1 MPRRLLSSGPEH
13 EELIDLL
20 VSSRL
25 VTSDAG
31 VVEIAHEALARAW
44 PRLQGWLEEDVEGQ
58 RILHHLSAAADSWDL
73 LGRTDSELYRG
84 ARLSQALE
92 WRARGNPTLT
102 ETEVAFLNAA
112 EQAEESARRDVE
124 VRARVQARQIRRQ
137 RGLLVGAAVLLVA
150 TVAAGAAALR
160 QTDRADAN
168 AAAALSAETAA
179 EARRAGARSLA
190 TDDIDTSMLL
200 AVAGVRLDDSPATRA
215 NLLAAL
221 QQRPQLTRSVFHDG
235 DPVTGLA
242 ASPDGRS
249 LAVFDRRGGL
259 RLYDATT
266 WETLAEVERNDDL
279 VPLQWVSPLAFSP
292 DGSLLAAG
300 PGGVVRDPIL
310 LLDARTLDPAGAAP
324 RDAVR
329 TTSRRR
335 PRLQRERQRSGSHD
349 PPAGATGRLLVDG
362 CDGAA
367 RVGDGGRRH
376 GVARHAGETAVAR
389 GRVLP
394 LSRVALSPDGRTA
407 YASLPLSAYDVD
419 SGRLLYS
426 RKRFVGSFGVRN
438 TASNIL
444 RARPDGKALG
454 HH

>member
-1 MPRRLLSSGPEH
+1 M
-13 EELIDLL
+13 
-20 VSSRL
+20 SSRL

-73 LGRTDSELYRG
+73 LGRPDSELYRG

-92 WRARGNPTLT
+92 WRARRNPTLT
-102 ETEVAFLNAA
+102 ETEVAFLDAA
-112 EQAEESARRDVE
+112 EQAEQSARRDAE

-150 TVAAGAAALR
+150 TVAAGAAAVR

-168 AAAALSAETAA
+168 AAAALAAETAA
-179 EARRAGARSLA
+179 EARRAGARALA

-300 PGGVVRDPIL
+300 PAGVVRDPIL
-310 LLDARTLDPAGAAP
+310 LLDARTLDPAAVAARPRCRPDHFASSTSASARTAAQWQPRSTGWSDGAVTG
-324 RDAVR
+324 RRLRRSCSCGSWR
-329 TTSRRR
+329 TPTRRR
-335 PRLQRERQRSGSHD
+335 
-349 PPAGATGRLLVDG
+349 
-362 CDGAA
+362 
-367 RVGDGGRRH
+367 
-376 GVARHAGETAVAR
+376 
-389 GRVLP
+389 
-394 LSRVALSPDGRTA
+394 SPCG
-407 YASLPLSAYDVD
+407 
-419 SGRLLYS
+419 
-426 RKRFVGSFGVRN
+426 
-438 TASNIL
+438 
-444 RARPDGKALG
+444 
-454 HH
+454 

>member
-1 MPRRLLSSGPEH
+1 MYASIEEDQRHLLRDLVLRLVTAGAEGEPVRSRVPRRLLSSGPEH

-73 LGRTDSELYRG
+73 LGRPDSELYRG

-102 ETEVAFLNAA
+102 ETEVAFLDAA
-112 EQAEESARRDVE
+112 EQAEESERRDVE

-150 TVAAGAAALR
+150 TVAAGAAAVR

-168 AAAALSAETAA
+168 AAAALAAETAA
-179 EARRAGARSLA
+179 EARRAGARALA

-242 ASPDGRS
+242 ASPDGPV
-249 LAVFDRRGGL
+249 AGGL
-259 RLYDATT
+259 RPS
-266 WETLAEVERNDDL
+266 R
-279 VPLQWVSPLAFSP
+279 
-292 DGSLLAAG
+292 
-300 PGGVVRDPIL
+300 R
-310 LLDARTLDPAGAAP
+310 PA
-324 RDAVR
+324 AVR
-329 TTSRRR
+329 HHDVGDPGRGRAQRR
-335 PRLQRERQRSGSHD
+335 PR
-349 PPAGATGRLLVDG
+349 PPA
-362 CDGAA
+362 
-367 RVGDGGRRH
+367 VGLPA
-376 GVARHAGETAVAR
+376 GVQ
-389 GRVLP
+389 
-394 LSRVALSPDGRTA
+394 S
-407 YASLPLSAYDVD
+407 
-419 SGRLLYS
+419 
-426 RKRFVGSFGVRN
+426 
-438 TASNIL
+438 
-444 RARPDGKALG
+444 
-454 HH
+454 